1 MRVVSCAHPCI
12 DAAARPPRST
22 LQSKGIGVADLAH
35 YNPDKP
41 WGASATNKS
50 SPCIGVSDSE
60 KTRPRLRRQT
70 MVKTLV

>member
-22 LQSKGIGVADLAH
+22 PQSKGIGVADLAH

-41 WGASATNKS
+41 WGASATNKKLTVYWRV
-50 SPCIGVSDSE
+50 G
-60 KTRPRLRRQT
+60 
-70 MVKTLV
+70 